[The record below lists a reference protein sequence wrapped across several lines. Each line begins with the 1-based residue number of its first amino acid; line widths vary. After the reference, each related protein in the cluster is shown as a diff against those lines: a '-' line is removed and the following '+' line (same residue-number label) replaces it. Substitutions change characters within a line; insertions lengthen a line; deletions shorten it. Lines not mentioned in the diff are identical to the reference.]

1 MNNLAYRKTMEKF
14 KNRINGKLL
23 SNKKDYLKWTSKPSY
38 MSHKIYENGLDAIH
52 KSQFVSMVKKHAYIG
67 IFILVFNKV
76 LMYEFRY

>member
-1 MNNLAYRKTMEKF
+1 MNNVAYRKTMEKF

-52 KSQFVSMVKKHAYIG
+52 KSQFVSMVKSMHTLGYLFQYLTKY
-67 IFILVFNKV
+67 
-76 LMYEFRY
+76 